1 VADFTAPGAP
11 QLERWKPNSVIAEVL
26 RTQQP
31 VIEESGT
38 VVETDLAD
46 DLPVIQADRGK
57 LMQVLLNLVRN
68 AMQAMDGG
76 GRLRLRTAWT
86 PDRNALVMEVADDGP
101 GIPADRLEEIF
112 NPFFTNKVDGTG
124 LGLAVSRKIVTDH
137 GGELTAESQEGEG
150 ATFTVRLPLADR

>member
-1 VADFTAPGAP
+1 M
-11 QLERWKPNSVIAEVL
+11 IAEVL